1 MRGGSRARQAIGRG
15 RVVTRLFLVCALAIP
30 PTPVVTAQSTASD
43 PALIALASVPPQI
56 TDRDGHPLVW
66 PAGLTGIAAPAVG
79 KPPPASVSSPGP
91 LKIPPVALKA
101 YIHAERL
108 MAASTPG
115 CGVRW
120 NLLAGIGHIESTHAF
135 GGATDSSGNAVEP
148 IHGPALDGT
157 LPGNEIIIEG
167 HSDGRTVY
175 ARAMGPMQFLPDT
188 WRLYTADADGDGRAD
203 PQNLFDASLAAAR
216 YLCDGG
222 LNLRDRSQLVTAVL
236 RYNNSMA
243 YTLNVLG
250 WATAYATGVPP
261 VNLPPMTG
269 PARSY
274 GTAPMV
280 GNRAGGTPGTA
291 SAGSGGSSI
300 RNPGIGGGVTP
311 GPTGDVVRVTVPEP
325 SPTRVAVPTPNRPGP
340 GSAGKA
346 GNGAIPRVT
355 VGNGRTGGAR

>member
-1 MRGGSRARQAIGRG
+1 MRGGSRAGLAIGRG
-15 RVVTRLFLVCALAIP
+15 RVATRLVLVCALVIP
-30 PTPVVTAQSTASD
+30 PTPIVTARSTASD
-43 PALIALASVPPQI
+43 PVPIALASVPPQI
-56 TDRDGHPLVW
+56 TARDG
-66 PAGLTGIAAPAVG
+66 APAVG
-79 KPPPASVSSPGP
+79 PPPPASVSSPGP

-115 CGVRW
+115 CGVSW
-120 NLLAGIGHIESTHAF
+120 NLLAGIGYVESTHAF

-157 LPGNEIIIEG
+157 LPGNEIIVEG
-167 HSDGRTVY
+167 HSGGRTVY

-216 YLCDGG
+216 YLCDGE
-222 LNLRDRSQLVTAVL
+222 LNLRDRSQLITAVL

-250 WATAYATGVPP
+250 WATAYSTGVPP
-261 VNLPPMTG
+261 VNLPSMTG

-280 GNRAGGTPGTA
+280 GNRASAGLGESTIGNPGT
-291 SAGSGGSSI
+291 
-300 RNPGIGGGVTP
+300 GGGVTP
-311 GPTGDVVRVTVPEP
+311 APTGDVVRVTVPEP
-325 SPTRVAVPTPNRPGP
+325 SPPRVAVPTPNRPDP
-340 GSAGKA
+340 GSAGVA

>member
-1 MRGGSRARQAIGRG
+1 MRGGSRARQ
-15 RVVTRLFLVCALAIP
+15 VVTRLFLVCALVIP
-30 PTPVVTAQSTASD
+30 PTPIVTAQWTASD
-43 PALIALASVPPQI
+43 PALIAVASVPPQI
-56 TDRDGHPLVW
+56 TERDGHPLAW
-66 PAGLTGIAAPAVG
+66 PPGLTAIAAPALG
-79 KPPPASVSSPGP
+79 NPPPDSVSSPGP

-115 CGVRW
+115 CGVNW

-135 GGATDSSGNAVEP
+135 GGATDSSGNALEP

-157 LPGNEIIIEG
+157 LPGNEIIVES

-216 YLCDGG
+216 YLCADG
-222 LNLRDRSQLVTAVL
+222 LNLRDRSQLITAVL

-261 VNLPPMTG
+261 VNLPPMTA

-274 GTAPMV
+274 GSAPGV
-280 GNRAGGTPGTA
+280 GNRAGANLGTA
-291 SAGSGGSSI
+291 SAGVGESTI
-300 RNPGIGGGVTP
+300 RNPGNGGVTP
-311 GPTGDVVRVTVPEP
+311 GPTGDIVRVTPPEP
-325 SPTRVAVPTPNRPGP
+325 SPSRVAVPTPNRPDP
-340 GSAGKA
+340 GGAGLPGK
-346 GNGAIPRVT
+346 GTIPRVII
-355 VGNGRTGGAR
+355 GNGRNGGTR

>member
-1 MRGGSRARQAIGRG
+1 MRGGSRARQAIG
-15 RVVTRLFLVCALAIP
+15 RLFLVCALAIP
-30 PTPVVTAQSTASD
+30 PTPIVTAQSKAGD
-43 PALIALASVPPQI
+43 PVPAALASVPPQI
-56 TDRDGHPLVW
+56 TDRDDHPLAW
-66 PAGLTGIAAPAVG
+66 PPGLTEIAAPAVG
-79 KPPPASVSSPGP
+79 NPPPASVSSPGP

-115 CGVRW
+115 CGVNW

-135 GGATDSSGNAVEP
+135 GGATDSSGNALEP

-157 LPGNEIIIEG
+157 LPGNEIIVEG
-167 HSDGRTVY
+167 HSGGRTVY

-216 YLCDGG
+216 YLCAGG
-222 LNLRDRSQLVTAVL
+222 LNLRDRSQLITAVL

-280 GNRAGGTPGTA
+280 GTA
-291 SAGSGGSSI
+291 SAGSGEPTI
-300 RNPGIGGGVTP
+300 RNPGTGGVTP
-311 GPTGDVVRVTVPEP
+311 GPTGDIVRVTAPEP
-325 SPTRVAVPTPNRPGP
+325 SPPRVAVPTPNLPDPG
-340 GSAGKA
+340 GAGVAGK
-346 GNGAIPRVT
+346 GATPRVT
-355 VGNGRTGGAR
+355 IGNGRNGGAR

>member
-1 MRGGSRARQAIGRG
+1 MRGGSRAGQAIGRG
-15 RVVTRLFLVCALAIP
+15 RVVTRLFLVCALTVP
-30 PTPVVTAQSTASD
+30 PTPIVTAQSTARG
-43 PALIALASVPPQI
+43 PALVALASVPPQI
-56 TDRDGHPLVW
+56 TDRDGHPAAI
-66 PAGLTGIAAPAVG
+66 PPRLTEMAAPAVG
-79 KPPPASVSSPGP
+79 TPPPASVSSPGP

-115 CGVRW
+115 CGVSW
-120 NLLAGIGHIESTHAF
+120 NLLAGIGYVESTHAF

-157 LPGNEIIIEG
+157 LPGNEIIVEG

-175 ARAMGPMQFLPDT
+175 ARAMGPMQFLPAT

-216 YLCDGG
+216 YLCDGA
-222 LNLRDRSQLVTAVL
+222 LNLRDRSQLITAVL

-261 VNLPPMTG
+261 VNLPSMTG

-280 GNRAGGTPGTA
+280 GNRAGGLGTA
-291 SAGSGGSSI
+291 SPGSGDSNT
-300 RNPGIGGGVTP
+300 RNAGTGGGVTP
-311 GPTGDVVRVTVPEP
+311 GPTGAIVAVTVPEP
-325 SPTRVAVPTPNRPGP
+325 SPPRVAVPTPTRLGT
-340 GSAGKA
+340 GSAGPA
-346 GNGAIPRVT
+346 GNGANPRVT
-355 VGNGRTGGAR
+355 VGNGRQGGAR

>member
-1 MRGGSRARQAIGRG
+1 MRGGSRAGQAIGRG
-15 RVVTRLFLVCALAIP
+15 RVVTRLFLVCALTVP
-30 PTPVVTAQSTASD
+30 PTPIVTAQSTARG
-43 PALIALASVPPQI
+43 PALVALASVPPQI
-56 TDRDGHPLVW
+56 TDRDGHPAAI
-66 PAGLTGIAAPAVG
+66 PPRLTEMAAPAVG
-79 KPPPASVSSPGP
+79 TPPPASVSSPGP

-115 CGVRW
+115 CGVSW
-120 NLLAGIGHIESTHAF
+120 NLLAGIGYVESTHAF

-157 LPGNEIIIEG
+157 LPGNEIIVEG

-175 ARAMGPMQFLPDT
+175 ARAMGPMQFLPAT

-216 YLCDGG
+216 YLCDGA
-222 LNLRDRSQLVTAVL
+222 LNLRDRSQLITAVL

-261 VNLPPMTG
+261 VNLPSMTG

-280 GNRAGGTPGTA
+280 GTRAGGLGTA
-291 SAGSGGSSI
+291 SPGSGDSNT
-300 RNPGIGGGVTP
+300 RNAGTGGGVTP
-311 GPTGDVVRVTVPEP
+311 GPTGAIVAVTVPEP
-325 SPTRVAVPTPNRPGP
+325 SPPRVAVPTPTRLGT
-340 GSAGKA
+340 GSAGPA
-346 GNGAIPRVT
+346 GNGANPRVT
-355 VGNGRTGGAR
+355 VGNGRQGGAR